1 MVSRKRRSRHFLGS
15 LAILSSLLAGGCA
28 TVFRGTKQKVEVFT
42 DPPGATA
49 IAGDQRIT
57 TPGVLRLARKAKSTE
72 VRIEKAGYQTRTAT
86 LERRADGLVWLNM
99 IGIPVGMLAGGA
111 IGAQTGSGW
120 LGNTGEGMAYG
131 GAIAPV
137 AAFATDYGTGG
148 AYRLVPAKLVVK
160 LLPLVEKTAQ
170 AAPPAAEPR

>member
-1 MVSRKRRSRHFLGS
+1 MISSRGRSRYSLGL

-28 TVFRGTKQKVEVFT
+28 TIFRGTRQRVEVFT

-49 IAGDQRIT
+49 VSGDQRIT

-86 LERRADGLVWLNM
+86 LERRADGLIWLNM
-99 IGIPVGMLAGGA
+99 VGIPAGILAGGA
-111 IGAQTGSGW
+111 IGRQTGSGW

-131 GAIAPV
+131 GAIAPA
-137 AAFATDYGTGG
+137 AAFATDYQTGA
-148 AYRLVPAKLVVK
+148 AYRLVPTRLVVK
-160 LLPLVEKTAQ
+160 LEPLPEKTAQ
-170 AAPPAAEPR
+170 GPTPATEPR